1 MENQLKMLVVDDEIE
16 IQKGIGR
23 YFSFFEGIEII
34 FASSFNEAKE
44 KFDLLRPPLCIL
56 DINLPDGN
64 GLELVKMARKY
75 SEANQVII
83 ITGYSDLSRV
93 ISALELGAVDY
104 LTKPLDM
111 EVMKE
116 RVFEAANR
124 YKRWYQLVKMELQS
138 R

>member
-1 MENQLKMLVVDDEIE
+1 
-16 IQKGIGR
+16 
-23 YFSFFEGIEII
+23 
-34 FASSFNEAKE
+34 
-44 KFDLLRPPLCIL
+44 L

-75 SEANQVII
+75 SAVNQVII

-104 LTKPLDM
+104 FTKPLDM

-124 YKRWYQLVKMELQS
+124 YKRWYRLVKMELQAKQKK
-138 R
+138 